1 MHSFLSAGKTETSS
15 KSNDPDAIVI
25 FKKQQSSDEEIKSFE
40 IEGTFSTLFS
50 FKDSL
55 LKNFYLKKNIVCKL
69 KSKKRNKKE
78 RYLEEIYNST
88 KKSLAEEYFVR
99 RKVEIKTEIE
109 NSESFIFLKK
119 NHK

>member
-1 MHSFLSAGKTETSS
+1 M
-15 KSNDPDAIVI
+15 D
-25 FKKQQSSDEEIKSFE
+25 EIKPFD
-40 IEGTFSTLFS
+40 IECSFSTLFS

-55 LKNFYLKKNIVCKL
+55 LKNFYLKKNIIG
-69 KSKKRNKKE
+69 KSKTKNKNKRE

-99 RKVEIKTEIE
+99 RKVELKMEIKT
-109 NSESFIFLKK
+109 NESYIFLKK